1 MDRIVTI
8 VSSLALVAVGL
19 INVPTGNSKDVL
31 ERTAERVSQ
40 VASPQPAPAP
50 VPPLVPARSPISL
63 QPDTQILGASGQ
75 RGDRKVLLAAIDH
88 SLRYLRTARAAEDYR
103 RYAIPGIT
111 RDRVRRSLERF
122 RQLVVQS
129 TSAEALQAA
138 IKREFVFYQSTGKD
152 GQGTVGFT
160 GYFEPIHEASRVRT
174 REFSYPIFR
183 VPPNFASWHKPHP
196 TRQELEGTDGLQ
208 FSKGPLKGLELVWL
222 RDRLEA
228 FLIQV
233 QGSARLH
240 LTDGSTMTIGY
251 AGNTDYPYVGIG
263 RELVKAGKIKP
274 EELTL
279 PAVVQYFKDHPD
291 ELDVYLPKNQRFVFF
306 QPTGG
311 SPATG
316 SLGVPVLPER
326 SIATDKSL
334 FPPGALAVIQTQ
346 IPVQT
351 APGKLESQLATRY
364 VLDQDTGGAI
374 KGAGRV
380 DIFMGTGTL
389 AGDRAGLINA
399 PGQLYYLLLK

>member
-1 MDRIVTI
+1 
-8 VSSLALVAVGL
+8 
-19 INVPTGNSKDVL
+19 
-31 ERTAERVSQ
+31 
-40 VASPQPAPAP
+40 
-50 VPPLVPARSPISL
+50 
-63 QPDTQILGASGQ
+63 
-75 RGDRKVLLAAIDH
+75 
-88 SLRYLRTARAAEDYR
+88 
-103 RYAIPGIT
+103 
-111 RDRVRRSLERF
+111 
-122 RQLVVQS
+122 
-129 TSAEALQAA
+129 
-138 IKREFVFYQSTGKD
+138 
-152 GQGTVGFT
+152 
-160 GYFEPIHEASRVRT
+160 
-174 REFSYPIFR
+174 
-183 VPPNFASWHKPHP
+183 
-196 TRQELEGTDGLQ
+196 
-208 FSKGPLKGLELVWL
+208 
-222 RDRLEA
+222 
-228 FLIQV
+228 
-233 QGSARLH
+233 
-240 LTDGSTMTIGY
+240 MTIGY

-351 APGKLESQLATRY
+351 APGKLESQLVTRY